1 MKLPKLSP
9 AKRQTSLVSS
19 ISTMWIL
26 TGVILLIV
34 GIWAVMLY
42 FVLEPYRGA
51 IEANADTNPILQRVI
66 TFIGMLL
73 GGGAACTAFAVFT
86 IYVGASFRKFKTWAL
101 GAVNVLAYIMLI
113 LVGAASV
120 FWVKIWQFSLDF
132 TPAGSG
138 SDVWSYV
145 GLFAGLCA
153 MLFYIVIMIY
163 FIRALRMK
171 QFRDAYK
178 NKLPF

>member
-1 MKLPKLSP
+1 
-9 AKRQTSLVSS
+9 
-19 ISTMWIL
+19 MWIL

-86 IYVGASFRKFKTWAL
+86 IYVGASFRKIQGWAL
-101 GAVNVLAYIMLI
+101 CGQCPGIHNVDSS
-113 LVGAASV
+113 AASV
-120 FWVKIWQFSLDF
+120 FWVKTGRSRLF

-145 GLFAGLCA
+145 GLFAGLCV